1 MSEVDLEAERQR
13 LYEVPALRDDLND
26 PEASIL
32 LKWAD
37 EQLQRLAAQNPP
49 NLEKQ
54 VKYFMQMVKG
64 INRFVGQREFNDEA
78 GQQRYMKQIT
88 MWLPQLSLFDGI
100 TEDMIRS
107 ALPEDKADM
116 NANLQGILGVLS
128 PDTAEAETPQDD
140 NPPAIDAE
148 PSDDNSASEA
158 GDRGAASP
166 RSNDAPVWLPDHYY
180 TPPTPPEPNE
190 PENTDGDDEANGET
204 QEH

>member
-1 MSEVDLEAERQR
+1 MSEVDLDAERQR

-88 MWLPQLSLFDGI
+88 MWLPQLSLFEGV

-116 NANLQGILGVLS
+116 NANLQGILRVLT
-128 PDTAEAETPQDD
+128 PDTTETEPPEND
-140 NPPAIDAE
+140 NPPVAE
-148 PSDDNSASEA
+148 EEPEA
-158 GDRGAASP
+158 KSSP
-166 RSNDAPVWLPDHYY
+166 RHDAPVWLPDHYY
-180 TPPTPPEPNE
+180 TPPTPTEPTE

-204 QEH
+204 QEHE